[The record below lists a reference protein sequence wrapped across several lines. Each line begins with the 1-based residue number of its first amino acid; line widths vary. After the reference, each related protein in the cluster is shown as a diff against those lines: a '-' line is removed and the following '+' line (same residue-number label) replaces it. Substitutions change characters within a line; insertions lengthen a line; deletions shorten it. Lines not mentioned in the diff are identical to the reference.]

1 MRRICWKRGMR
12 LTDDIMRHA
21 DDCTADTIGKTLLLA
36 SSGRFGLIPSAQP
49 FSLDVNVTKE
59 LVDVVSLTCLAVTK
73 GGDIID
79 VNYDTRYSNA
89 FDTRAKIP
97 DGIDD
102 KELILTVNIGKGRWT
117 ETNDGFEEPLYS
129 FSLIMTTTPVPS
141 NAVPIARIVDEY
153 GWRIDD
159 VDFVPP
165 CLLVTSHYKFE
176 ELLQRFADLLATIDT
191 KTQKALGTEGGTSAI
206 GIFWPMVQQ
215 LRIATDKERDTM
227 TPMTLLSNVQKCV
240 SAFTCACRLDP
251 ALQLADEKR
260 YVAYIMTPYNYK
272 VAYQRIE
279 AGLKICSEISEKVEK
294 LPEVA
299 KTQPEPQ
306 PEPQPVNMPRLATP
320 VIAGNQLM
328 QDCMTPETT
337 IPLFYEPR
345 TATIFFTTDGS
356 NPTPATRRAAKG
368 ENGFSLKFEN
378 GFGKMKGKEPDKVVT
393 LKMMAMANGMSSN
406 VGTYKIQMHK
416 SLKFR
421 DVTPI

>member
-49 FSLDVNVTKE
+49 FSLTVNVTKE
-59 LVDVVSLTCLAVTK
+59 LVDVESLTCLVVTK

-129 FSLIMTTTPVPS
+129 FSLITTTTPVPS

-251 ALQLADEKR
+251 ALQLADEKSFMA
-260 YVAYIMTPYNYK
+260 YVMAPYNYK
-272 VAYQRIE
+272 DAYPRIKR
-279 AGLKICSEISEKVEK
+279 GLEICYTISEKVEK
-294 LPEVA
+294 LAEGTKQEQKPQPQPQQTTALVA
-299 KTQPEPQ
+299 PVIRENQLYQDCTTSTIYISVYNPVPAATVFFSTDGNEPSRKLPSSGKISLQNSFNKQKKPEPDHK
-306 PEPQPVNMPRLATP
+306 
-320 VIAGNQLM
+320 VIIKLKSVLNGVSSSIN
-328 QDCMTPETT
+328 EYT
-337 IPLFYEPR
+337 ITLHKNYKEWKGYE
-345 TATIFFTTDGS
+345 I
-356 NPTPATRRAAKG
+356 
-368 ENGFSLKFEN
+368 
-378 GFGKMKGKEPDKVVT
+378 
-393 LKMMAMANGMSSN
+393 
-406 VGTYKIQMHK
+406 
-416 SLKFR
+416 
-421 DVTPI
+421 